1 MVEVQVYDANGKEK
15 EKISFDE
22 SVFGDSV
29 KTRTLREVVYAYE
42 ANRRQGTVNSKNLG
56 DVQGSNKKPWGQKG
70 TGRAR
75 TGQKH
80 APHRTKGSVAHGP
93 HPRSFRVRIPAKM
106 KAIALQSALLAK
118 FRDGQVS
125 VVDGLTFDKP
135 KTSKFAKMLDNSGLA
150 RGTLLI
156 GVERED
162 RNFYLSAR
170 NLQGSL
176 VRAVSGFNAYEV
188 VKQRRMLLTREALN
202 LLKTGTK
209 PAAEAAAADDAA
221 DSEEAPATGKA
232 ASGKAAGKKAGGK
245 KAGKK
250 AAKKAGPKKAAVR
263 KSAAKAGKKA
273 KGS

>member
-80 APHRTKGSVAHGP
+80 APHRVKGSVAHGP
-93 HPRSFRVRIPAKM
+93 HPRSYRVRIPAKM
-106 KAIALQSALLAK
+106 KKLALESALLAK
-118 FRDGQVS
+118 FRAGDVA
-125 VVDGLTFDKP
+125 VVDGLSFDKP
-135 KTSKFAKMLDNSGLA
+135 KTARLTRMLRTAGLDHGWLLLGLA
-150 RGTLLI
+150 K
-156 GVERED
+156 ED

-170 NLQGSL
+170 NVPRSL
-176 VRAVSGFNAYEV
+176 VRPVAQLNAYEV
-188 VKQRRMLLTREALN
+188 ARQRRLLLTREAFDA
-202 LLKTGTK
+202 LKGGV
-209 PAAEAAAADDAA
+209 
-221 DSEEAPATGKA
+221 S
-232 ASGKAAGKKAGGK
+232 AGKE
-245 KAGKK
+245 
-250 AAKKAGPKKAAVR
+250 
-263 KSAAKAGKKA
+263 S
-273 KGS
+273 

>member
-1 MVEVQVYDANGKEK
+1 MVEVQVYDANGKAK